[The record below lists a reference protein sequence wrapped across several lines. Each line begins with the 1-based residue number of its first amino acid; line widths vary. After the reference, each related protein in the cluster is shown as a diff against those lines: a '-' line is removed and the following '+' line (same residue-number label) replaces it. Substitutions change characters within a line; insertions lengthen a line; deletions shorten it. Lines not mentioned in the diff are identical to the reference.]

1 MNLAVVG
8 QPGAWSTE
16 RLADA
21 LRAARAKAA
30 VVDLAACSLR
40 LPDRRLFHRGQ
51 PLEGLDGVVVKKLGD
66 TADGW
71 GVQERIGMLRHLEA
85 SGVPVLSAPDRLH
98 VAVNRYRMTCELVR
112 AGLPV
117 PPTTLTEDID
127 EATDA
132 VARFGTAVIKPLFTS
147 KGRGMRRLEPTGD
160 LRGELEAHRDSGLGP
175 FYLQRFVEHPGRDLG
190 VAVLDG
196 RCIGAYWRVAA
207 GEQWMTTIL
216 SGGRYEKAEIAPEIV
231 QMAVAA
237 ARHFGLIFTGVD
249 LIEDSDGR
257 FSVLEVSAF
266 GGFRG
271 LLSGC
276 GVDAAPMLAEVVL
289 RRFREARR

>member
-21 LRAARAKAA
+21 LRAAGAKAE

-51 PLEGLDGVVVKKLGD
+51 PIEGLDGAVVKKLGD

-71 GVQERIGMLRHLEA
+71 AVQERIGMLRHLEA
-85 SGVPVLSAPDRLH
+85 SGVPVLSAPDHLH

-117 PPTTLTEDID
+117 PPTTVTEDID
-127 EATDA
+127 EAAAA
-132 VARFGTAVIKPLFTS
+132 VAGFGTAVIKPLFTS
-147 KGRGMRRLEPTGD
+147 KGRGMRRLEPTRD
-160 LRGELEAHRDSGLGP
+160 LRSELEAHRDSGLGP
-175 FYLQRFVEHPGRDLG
+175 FYLQRFVKHPGRDLG

-216 SGGRYEKAEIAPEIV
+216 SGGRYEKAEIAPEIAD
-231 QMAVAA
+231 MAVAA
-237 ARHFGLIFTGVD
+237 ARHFGLAFTGVD

-271 LLSGC
+271 LLNGC
-276 GVDAAPMLAEVVL
+276 GVDAAPMLAELVL
-289 RRFREARR
+289 RRFRESRR

>member
-1 MNLAVVG
+1 MKIAVVG

-21 LRAARAKAA
+21 LRAGGAA
-30 VVDLAACSLR
+30 AEVVDLAACSLR
-40 LPDRRLFHRGQ
+40 LPDRRLFHRGE

-71 GVQERIGMLRHLEA
+71 GVPERIGMLRHLEA
-85 SGVPVLSAPDRLH
+85 SGVPVLSASDCLQ

-117 PPTTLTEDID
+117 PPTTVTEDLD
-127 EATDA
+127 EAAHA
-132 VARFGTAVIKPLFTS
+132 VARFGTAVLKPLFTS
-147 KGRGMRRLEPTGD
+147 KGRGMQRLEPTRD
-160 LRGELEAHRDSGLGP
+160 LRGRLESHRDGGLGP
-175 FYLQRFVEHPGRDLG
+175 FYLQRFVKHPGRDLG

-207 GEQWMTTIL
+207 DEQWMTTIL
-216 SGGRYEKAEIAPEIV
+216 SGGRYEKAEIGPDIEV
-231 QMAVAA
+231 MAVAA

-257 FSVLEVSAF
+257 FQVLEVSAF

-271 LLSGC
+271 LLNGC
-276 GVDAAPMLAEVVL
+276 GVDAAPMLADVVL
-289 RRFREARR
+289 RRFREARP